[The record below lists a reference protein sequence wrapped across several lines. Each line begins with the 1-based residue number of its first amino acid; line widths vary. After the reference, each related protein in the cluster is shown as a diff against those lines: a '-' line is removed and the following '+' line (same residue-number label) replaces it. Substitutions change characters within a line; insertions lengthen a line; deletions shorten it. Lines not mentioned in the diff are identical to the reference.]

1 MKRSSIGT
9 IIGVIAAVIW
19 HWLGGE
25 ALLWA
30 AILGLVGFALG
41 SMLDRPGGL
50 IAFLQRLER

>member
-1 MKRSSIGT
+1 MSRSFTGT
-9 IIGVIAAVIW
+9 ILGVIAAVIW
-19 HWLGGE
+19 HWLGGD

-41 SMLDRPGGL
+41 RVVERPGGL

>member
-1 MKRSSIGT
+1 MSRSFIGT
-9 IIGVIAAVIW
+9 ILGVIAAVIW
-19 HWLGGE
+19 HWLGGD

-41 SMLDRPGGL
+41 QAVDRPGSL

>member
-1 MKRSSIGT
+1 MSRSFIGT
-9 IIGVIAAVIW
+9 ILGVIAAVIW
-19 HWLGGE
+19 HWLGGD

-41 SMLDRPGGL
+41 RAVDRPGSL

>member
-30 AILGLVGFALG
+30 AILGLVGFTLG
-41 SMLDRPGGL
+41 SMLDRPGGF
-50 IAFLQRLER
+50 ITFLQRLER

>member
-1 MKRSSIGT
+1 MSRSAIGAL
-9 IIGVIAAVIW
+9 IGVLAAVIW

-30 AILGLVGFALG
+30 AILGLVGLALG
-41 SMLDRPGGL
+41 WIVDRPGSL

>member
-1 MKRSSIGT
+1 MKRSPIGA

-25 ALLWA
+25 ALLRA
-30 AILGLVGFALG
+30 TILGFVGFGLG
-41 SMLDRPGGL
+41 WIVDRPGSL